1 MPICHRDVATGSG
14 RNTWFVLNYDKKEV
28 VMPLN
33 KRRIQLSIQRKRMLR
48 DTQRKISSRR
58 NAYYKQCLME

>member
-1 MPICHRDVATGSG
+1 
-14 RNTWFVLNYDKKEV
+14 
-28 VMPLN
+28 MPLN

-58 NAYYKQCLME
+58 SAYYKQSLME